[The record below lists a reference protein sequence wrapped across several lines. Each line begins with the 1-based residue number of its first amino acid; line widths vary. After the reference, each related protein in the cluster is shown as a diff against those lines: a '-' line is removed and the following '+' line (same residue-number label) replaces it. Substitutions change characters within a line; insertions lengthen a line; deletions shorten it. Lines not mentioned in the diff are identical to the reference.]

1 MHTQLAPNGQGF
13 SGYWICDFKPEV
25 LLKSPHLPAHWN
37 RELRILI
44 QEVLQNILIRVL
56 RASLSFNNI

>member
-37 RELRILI
+37 RKLMILI
-44 QEVLQNILIRVL
+44 LEVF
-56 RASLSFNNI
+56 S